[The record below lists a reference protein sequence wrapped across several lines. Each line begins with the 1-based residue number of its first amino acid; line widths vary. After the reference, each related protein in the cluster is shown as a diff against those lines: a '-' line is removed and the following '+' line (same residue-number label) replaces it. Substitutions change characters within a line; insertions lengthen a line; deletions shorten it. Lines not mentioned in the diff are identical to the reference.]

1 MGMGMD
7 NQLRLNACMLAP
19 APPQPDSPKVGEDY
33 VLNGQSW
40 LLMDYT
46 YGLDH
51 RYSCCDLIEVFRAHD
66 EAWFLVRLRL
76 LDIGLMLYKV
86 PPRSLH

>member
-1 MGMGMD
+1 MLFFSEFWLVFYKAGVGMGMGMD

-19 APPQPDSPKVGEDY
+19 APPQSDSPKVGEDY

-51 RYSCCDLIEVFRAHD
+51 RYSCCDLIV
-66 EAWFLVRLRL
+66 V
-76 LDIGLMLYKV
+76 
-86 PPRSLH
+86 